1 MVLSVSVNERTFTP
15 EVLESATPVLVH
27 FWAPWCGL
35 CRLINPQLTRFQ
47 AESGRQFKLVDIN
60 ADQNFKLA
68 NAYRLTT
75 LPTLLLFEEGQILYR
90 FDHFRDRDDL
100 ANALETILQSYAERS
115 LPKLEPNLTKLAAQC
130 LEANFFV

>member
-1 MVLSVSVNERTFTP
+1 MVLSVNERTFTP

-47 AESGRQFKLVDIN
+47 AESVGKFKLVDIN

-68 NAYRLTT
+68 NTYRLKT
-75 LPTLLLFEEGQILYR
+75 LPTLMLFEAGQILYR
-90 FDHFRDRDDL
+90 FEYFRGRDDL
-100 ANALETILQSYAERS
+100 DTALETILQRYTESSNYQ
-115 LPKLEPNLTKLAAQC
+115 L
-130 LEANFFV
+130 LEALGCHTNS